1 MSVYTHVQTIPI
13 FPLGTALY
21 PDGILLLKI
30 FEVRYLDMVKQCVRE
45 GSGFGVVTLNGGT
58 EVRIPGSRLALM
70 TSALLLASKNL
81 IQYNLVSL

>member
-58 EVRIPGSRLALM
+58 EVRIPG
-70 TSALLLASKNL
+70 
-81 IQYNLVSL
+81 